1 MQKRCATHMPAADK
15 KKICIYCDTWKQGGI
30 EAFLAE
36 TLLHMDIKEL
46 SFRLVCAEKFESRFD
61 TQLVEK
67 GFPIQ
72 ALLSTQGAS
81 ALEKTLKTAIPLA
94 RLCKTERID
103 VVHLNIFHGVS
114 LIQAFV
120 LKLYGVR
127 CVVVHCHGAG
137 LRESKHKKIKLLGH
151 GICKRLFF
159 WVADERWASS
169 RQAANFLFGDKFVRI
184 IPNGINVQRFCFDP
198 KKRTELREKL
208 QVGDKLLLGC
218 VGRMDSQKNQLF
230 LLTLLVRAKELGCN
244 AKLLFIG
251 DGISRILL
259 EKRTKK
265 MGLCEDVIFE
275 GNSNCVNEWMCAM
288 DILLIPST
296 TEGFGITAI
305 EGQASGLKVIC
316 STGVPEEVRLSEV
329 IQFLPLSDTKQ
340 WLEAIMTF
348 PTNNRVA
355 INKQIQNSSYNIERS
370 SALVRDLYL
379 SI

>member
-1 MQKRCATHMPAADK
+1 MHMPVANK

-36 TLLHMDIKEL
+36 TLLHMDIKGL
-46 SFRLVCAEKFESRFD
+46 SFRLVCAEKFGSRFD
-61 TQLVEK
+61 TQLKEK
-67 GFPIQ
+67 GFLIQ
-72 ALLSTQGAS
+72 ALLSRHGTS
-81 ALEKTLKTAIPLA
+81 ALGKTLKTAIPLA
-94 RLCKTERID
+94 RLCKTEGID

-137 LRESKHKKIKLLGH
+137 LRESKYKKLKLLGH
-151 GICKRLFF
+151 GICKRLFL
-159 WVADERWASS
+159 WAADERWAAS
-169 RQAANFLFGDKFVRI
+169 RQAAKFLFGGKSVRI
-184 IPNGINVQRFCFDP
+184 VPNGINIQRFCFDP
-198 KKRTELREKL
+198 KKREELREKL

-218 VGRMDSQKNQLF
+218 VGRMDSQKNQQF
-230 LLTLLVRAKELGCN
+230 LLTLLVQAKELGCN
-244 AKLLFIG
+244 VKLLFIG
-251 DGISRILL
+251 DGIDRIHL
-259 EKRTKK
+259 EERTKEL
-265 MGLCEDVIFE
+265 GLCEDVIFG

-296 TEGFGITAI
+296 SEGFGITAI
-305 EGQASGLKVIC
+305 EGQASGLRVIC

-329 IQFLPLSDTKQ
+329 IQFLPLSDMKQ
-340 WLEAIMTF
+340 WIEAIMTL
-348 PTNNRVA
+348 PANDRVA

-379 SI
+379 RI